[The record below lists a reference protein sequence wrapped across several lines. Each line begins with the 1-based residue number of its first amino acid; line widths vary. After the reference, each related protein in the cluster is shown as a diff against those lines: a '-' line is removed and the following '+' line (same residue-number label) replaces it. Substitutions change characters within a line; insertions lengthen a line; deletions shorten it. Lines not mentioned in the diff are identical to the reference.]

1 MKWVDRIGC
10 RLKLHDL
17 HIFMTVAET
26 GSMGKAAER
35 LALSQPSVSKAIANM
50 EKAIGVRLLD
60 RTPQGVETTAYGR
73 ALLRRGSEAFDE
85 LNRGIQDIEFLTDP
99 KAGEV
104 RVGCP
109 EAFASGLLT
118 EVLANFSR
126 QYPRVI
132 VRVYAANNMS
142 REFHLLRDRNVDFLL
157 GAIANPL
164 TEEDLDVEVLYDDRP
179 FIVSGRQ
186 NRWASCRKV
195 DLAELVDEPWLLPL
209 ESILSSVLAE
219 AFQSKGLDVPKMGV
233 RSYSVYQ
240 RLSLIATDRF
250 IASLPG
256 SVLLFN
262 TDQFTL
268 KVLPVDFVTRFFQ
281 VAVVTSKNRTL
292 SPAVRLLHRL
302 RPRGNKA
309 IGARQSATLFL
320 ECDRLAG
327 GYPAVAR

>member
-1 MKWVDRIGC
+1 MKWMDRIGC

-35 LALSQPSVSKAIANM
+35 LALSQPSVSKAIATM
-50 EKAIGVRLLD
+50 EKATGVRLLD
-60 RTPQGVETTAYGR
+60 RTPQGVQTTAYGR

-85 LNRGIQDIEFLTDP
+85 LNRGIKDIEFLTDP

-142 REFHLLRDRNVDFLL
+142 REFRLLRDRNVDFLL
-157 GAIANPL
+157 GTIDNPL
-164 TEEDLDVEVLYDDRP
+164 SEEDLDVEVLYDDRP
-179 FIVSGRQ
+179 FIVSGRE
-186 NRWASCRKV
+186 NRWAGRRKV

-209 ESILSSVLAE
+209 ESIFSSILAE
-219 AFQSKGLDVPKMGV
+219 AFRSKGLDVPKMGI
-233 RSYSVYQ
+233 RSYCVYQ
-240 RLSLIATDRF
+240 RLSLLATDRF
-250 IASLPG
+250 VASLPG
-256 SVLLFN
+256 SVLRFN
-262 TDQFTL
+262 ADQFSL

-281 VAVVTSKNRTL
+281 VAVVTLKNRTL
-292 SPAVRLLHRL
+292 SPAVHSFIDCVREVTRPLARDNL
-302 RPRGNKA
+302 RPSSPIPIQEALVKR
-309 IGARQSATLFL
+309 IG
-320 ECDRLAG
+320 
-327 GYPAVAR
+327 

>member
-1 MKWVDRIGC
+1 MKWMDRIGC

-35 LALSQPSVSKAIANM
+35 LALSQPSVSKAIATM
-50 EKAIGVRLLD
+50 EKATGVRLLD
-60 RTPQGVETTAYGR
+60 RTPQGVQTTAYGR

-85 LNRGIQDIEFLTDP
+85 LNRGIKDIEFLTDP

-142 REFHLLRDRNVDFLL
+142 REFRLLRDRNVDFLL
-157 GAIANPL
+157 GAIDNPL
-164 TEEDLDVEVLYDDRP
+164 SEEDLDVEVLYDDRP
-179 FIVSGRQ
+179 FIVSGRK
-186 NRWASCRKV
+186 NRWAGRRMV

-209 ESILSSVLAE
+209 ESIFSSILAE
-219 AFQSKGLDVPKMGV
+219 AFRSKGLDVPKMGI
-233 RSYSVYQ
+233 RSYCVYQ

-250 IASLPG
+250 VASLPG
-256 SVLLFN
+256 SVLRFN
-262 TDQFTL
+262 ADQFSL

-281 VAVVTSKNRTL
+281 VAVVTLKNRTL
-292 SPAVRLLHRL
+292 SPAAHSFIDCVREVTRPLARDNL
-302 RPRGNKA
+302 RPSSPIPIQEALVKR
-309 IGARQSATLFL
+309 IG
-320 ECDRLAG
+320 
-327 GYPAVAR
+327 

>member
-1 MKWVDRIGC
+1 MNLVEASPAMKWTDRIGC

-35 LALSQPSVSKAIANM
+35 LALSQPSVSKAVATIEQAV
-50 EKAIGVRLLD
+50 GVRLLD

-73 ALLRRGSEAFDE
+73 ALIRRGSEAFDE

-99 KAGEV
+99 KEGEV

-132 VRVYAANNMS
+132 VRVYPANNMS
-142 REFHLLRDRNVDFLL
+142 REFRLLRDRNVDFLL
-157 GAIANPL
+157 GAIPNPL

-179 FIVSGRQ
+179 FIVSGRK
-186 NRWASCRKV
+186 NRWAGRRKI
-195 DLAELVDEPWLLPL
+195 DLAELVEEPWLLPL
-209 ESILSSVLAE
+209 ESIFSSVLAE
-219 AFQSKGLDVPKMGV
+219 AFQSRGLDVPKMGV
-233 RSYSVYQ
+233 RSYCVYQ

-250 IASLPG
+250 VASMPG
-256 SVLLFN
+256 SVLRFN
-262 TDQFTL
+262 ADQFSL

-281 VAVVTSKNRTL
+281 VAVVTLKNRTL
-292 SPAVRLLHRL
+292 SPVVHSFIDCVRKAT
-302 RPRGNKA
+302 RPLVRDNL
-309 IGARQSATLFL
+309 QPCS
-320 ECDRLAG
+320 
-327 GYPAVAR
+327 